1 MELRA
6 QSSQFKIFKGL
17 AGAYV
22 DHYDTA
28 ASLYSKNF
36 RDPESFLRRLKELE
50 DQPIDREA
58 LCEALETYNH
68 NLGCSEKTLQNLERL
83 KQRDAVVVVTGQ
95 QAGIFTGALYTVYK
109 AITTLKLAKNLEAE
123 IGRPVVPVFWIA
135 SEDHDFHEIKVA
147 HYITGGRL
155 KKVEID
161 KTDRKSLRRVNLKKM
176 SVGHLETNNSV
187 KHSIEQILSD
197 FAGNES
203 IDHFESLLS
212 TTFIDKDSLSNWFGR
227 IMSRLFH
234 DYGLVLLDPMIPEL
248 RAIETN
254 FFKMAVERQALV
266 TAALRQQTELAE
278 NLGFQKAIEFDPE
291 GLQLFIYEH
300 EERLALRSD
309 QEGYF
314 CEHGGQQIRY
324 SKEVL
329 LDRITQRPQDFSTN
343 VVLRPVVQ
351 DVLLP
356 TLAYVAGPGEL
367 NYYAQLDKVYQVFGR
382 RAPVLYPRENF
393 TLVQKDV
400 TEVLNHYD
408 LSPENV
414 LMCGI
419 SSIRDHLLDLR
430 DEVRIDTLFDN
441 YIEKFEDE
449 YRTLLQKVL
458 EISPDLESLSE
469 KNIGLI
475 KAQMNYL
482 KEKAHRF
489 HRRNHR
495 QVTQDL
501 TAVEAQLMP
510 GGHLQERTLSILQY
524 YAQSGDSLIDF
535 LINEVPLDPDHRIIM
550 LG

>member
-1 MELRA
+1 MDLTA

-22 DHYDTA
+22 DHYDTV

-36 RDPESFLRRLKELE
+36 RDSTSFQRRLEELE
-50 DQPIDREA
+50 AQPINREA
-58 LCEALETYNH
+58 LWKALEAYNKS
-68 NLGCSEKTLQNLERL
+68 LGCSDNTLKNLDRL
-83 KQRDAVVVVTGQ
+83 KQQDSVVVVTGQ

-109 AITTLKLAKNLEAE
+109 AITTLKLAKSMEAE

-135 SEDHDFHEIKVA
+135 SEDHDFHEIRVA
-147 HYITGGRL
+147 QYMTGGKL

-161 KTDRKSLRRVNLKKM
+161 KTDRKSLKRVNLKKM
-176 SVGHLETNNSV
+176 SVGHLETNSSV
-187 KHSIEQILSD
+187 KTSIEQVLSD

-203 IDHFESLLS
+203 MDHFEALLS
-212 TTFIDKDSLSNWFGR
+212 TTFIEKDSLSNWFGR

-234 DYGLVLLDPMIPEL
+234 DYGLVMIDPMIPEL
-248 RAIETN
+248 RSLERD
-254 FFKMAVERQALV
+254 FFKTAIVHQEEVASALE
-266 TAALRQQTELAE
+266 TQSRTIEE
-278 NLGFQKAIEFDPE
+278 LGFEKAIEFDPQ

-300 EERLALRSD
+300 DERLALRRD

-314 CEHGGQQIRY
+314 CEHEGRQLRY
-324 SKEVL
+324 TREDL
-329 LDRITQRPQDFSTN
+329 LKRIASSPQDFSTN

-382 RAPVLYPRENF
+382 QAPVFYPRENF

-400 TEVLNHYD
+400 TDALNQYD

-419 SSIRDHLLDLR
+419 SAIRDHLLDLR
-430 DEVRIDTLFDN
+430 DEVRIDTLFDD
-441 YIEKFEDE
+441 YIEKFENE
-449 YRTLLQKVL
+449 YRALLQKVL

-475 KAQMNYL
+475 KIQMDYL

-501 TAVEAQLMP
+501 SAIEAQLMP

-524 YAQSGDSLIDF
+524 YAQRGDSLIDF
-535 LINEVPLDPDHRIIM
+535 LLNEVPLDPEHRIIL

>member
-1 MELRA
+1 MELHA

-22 DHYDTA
+22 DHYDTV
-28 ASLYSKNF
+28 ASLYGKNF
-36 RDPESFLRRLKELE
+36 RDPESFQRRLKELE
-50 DQPIDREA
+50 DQPVDREA
-58 LCEALETYNH
+58 LCEALEAYNQS
-68 NLGCSEKTLQNLERL
+68 LSCSEKTLQNLQRL
-83 KQRDAVVVVTGQ
+83 KQPDAVVVVTGQ

-109 AITTLKLAKNLEAE
+109 AITTLKLAKKLETE

-135 SEDHDFHEIKVA
+135 SEDHDFHEIKAA
-147 HYITGGRL
+147 HYITGGKL

-161 KTDRKSLRRVNLKKM
+161 KTDRKSLKRVNLKKM
-176 SVGHLETNNSV
+176 SVGHLETNSSV

-212 TTFIDKDSLSNWFGR
+212 TTFFDKDSLSNWFGR

-248 RAIETN
+248 RALETN
-254 FFKMAVERQALV
+254 FFKTAVDQQAAV
-266 TAALRQQTELAE
+266 ITALRQQTERVE

-291 GLQLFIYEH
+291 GLQLFIYEQ

-309 QEGYF
+309 QEGYYS
-314 CEHGGQQIRY
+314 EQNGQQIRY
-324 SKEVL
+324 TKEAL
-329 LDRITQRPQDFSTN
+329 LDRIAQRPQDFSTN

-351 DVLLP
+351 DELLP

-367 NYYAQLDKVYQVFGR
+367 NYYAQLDKVYQVFGKQ
-382 RAPVLYPRENF
+382 APIFYPRENF
-393 TLVQKDV
+393 TLVQKNV
-400 TEVLNHYD
+400 TEVLNQYD
-408 LSPENV
+408 LSPENI

-419 SSIRDHLLDLR
+419 STIRDHLLDLR
-430 DEVRIDTLFDN
+430 DEVRIDTLFDS
-441 YIEKFEDE
+441 YVEKFEDE

-475 KAQMNYL
+475 KGQMNYL

-495 QVTQDL
+495 QVTRDL
-501 TAVEAQLMP
+501 TAIEAQLMP

-524 YAQSGDSLIDF
+524 YAEQGSTLIDF
-535 LINEVPLDPDHRIIM
+535 LINEVTLDSDHRIIM
-550 LG
+550 LS

>member
-1 MELRA
+1 MDLTA

-22 DHYDTA
+22 DHYDTV

-36 RDPESFLRRLKELE
+36 RDSTSFQRRLEELE
-50 DQPIDREA
+50 SQPINREA
-58 LCEALETYNH
+58 LWKALEAYNKS
-68 NLGCSEKTLQNLERL
+68 LGCSDNTLKNLDRL
-83 KQRDAVVVVTGQ
+83 KQQDSVVVVTGQ

-109 AITTLKLAKNLEAE
+109 AITTLKLAKSMEAE

-135 SEDHDFHEIKVA
+135 SEDHDFHEIRVA
-147 HYITGGRL
+147 QYMTGGKL

-161 KTDRKSLRRVNLKKM
+161 KTDRKSLKRVNLKKM
-176 SVGHLETNNSV
+176 SVGHLETNSSV
-187 KHSIEQILSD
+187 KTSIEQVLSD

-203 IDHFESLLS
+203 MDHFEALLS
-212 TTFIDKDSLSNWFGR
+212 TTFIEKDSLSNWFGR

-234 DYGLVLLDPMIPEL
+234 DYGLVMIDPMIPEL
-248 RAIETN
+248 RSLERD
-254 FFKMAVERQALV
+254 FFKTAIVHQEEVASALE
-266 TAALRQQTELAE
+266 TQTRTIEE
-278 NLGFQKAIEFDPE
+278 LGFEKAIEFDPQ

-300 EERLALRSD
+300 DERLALRRD

-314 CEHGGQQIRY
+314 CEHEGRQLRY
-324 SKEVL
+324 TREDL
-329 LDRITQRPQDFSTN
+329 LKRIASSPQDFSTN

-382 RAPVLYPRENF
+382 QAPVFYPRENF

-400 TEVLNHYD
+400 TDALNQYD

-419 SSIRDHLLDLR
+419 SAIRDHLLDLR
-430 DEVRIDTLFDN
+430 DEVRIDTLFDD
-441 YIEKFEDE
+441 YIEKFENE
-449 YRTLLQKVL
+449 YRALLQKVL

-475 KAQMNYL
+475 KIQMNYL

-501 TAVEAQLMP
+501 SAIEAQLMP

-524 YAQSGDSLIDF
+524 YAQRGDSLIDF
-535 LINEVPLDPDHRIIM
+535 LLNEVPLDPEHRIIL

>member
-1 MELRA
+1 MDLTA

-22 DHYDTA
+22 DHYDTV

-36 RDPESFLRRLKELE
+36 RDSTSFQRRLEELE
-50 DQPIDREA
+50 SQPINREA
-58 LCEALETYNH
+58 LWKALEAYNKS
-68 NLGCSEKTLQNLERL
+68 LGCSDNTLKNLDRL
-83 KQRDAVVVVTGQ
+83 KQQDSVVVVTGQ

-109 AITTLKLAKNLEAE
+109 AITTLKLAKSMEAE

-135 SEDHDFHEIKVA
+135 SEDHDFHEIRVA
-147 HYITGGRL
+147 QYMTGGKL

-161 KTDRKSLRRVNLKKM
+161 KTDRKSLKRVNLKKM
-176 SVGHLETNNSV
+176 SVGHLETNSSV
-187 KHSIEQILSD
+187 KTSIEQVLSD

-203 IDHFESLLS
+203 MDHFEALLS
-212 TTFIDKDSLSNWFGR
+212 TTFIEKDSLSNWFGR

-234 DYGLVLLDPMIPEL
+234 DYGLVMIDPMIPEL
-248 RAIETN
+248 RSLERD
-254 FFKMAVERQALV
+254 FFKTAIVHQEEVASALE
-266 TAALRQQTELAE
+266 TQSRTIEE
-278 NLGFQKAIEFDPE
+278 LGFEKAIEFDPQ

-300 EERLALRSD
+300 DERLALRRD

-314 CEHGGQQIRY
+314 CEHEGRQLRY
-324 SKEVL
+324 TREDL
-329 LDRITQRPQDFSTN
+329 LKRIASSPQDFSTN

-382 RAPVLYPRENF
+382 QAPVFYPRENF

-400 TEVLNHYD
+400 TDALNQYD

-419 SSIRDHLLDLR
+419 SAIRDHLLDLR
-430 DEVRIDTLFDN
+430 DEVRIDTLFDD
-441 YIEKFEDE
+441 YIEKFENE
-449 YRTLLQKVL
+449 YRALLQKVL

-475 KAQMNYL
+475 KIQMDYL

-501 TAVEAQLMP
+501 SAIEAQLMP

-524 YAQSGDSLIDF
+524 YAQRGDSLIDF
-535 LINEVPLDPDHRIIM
+535 LLNEVPLDPEHRIIL